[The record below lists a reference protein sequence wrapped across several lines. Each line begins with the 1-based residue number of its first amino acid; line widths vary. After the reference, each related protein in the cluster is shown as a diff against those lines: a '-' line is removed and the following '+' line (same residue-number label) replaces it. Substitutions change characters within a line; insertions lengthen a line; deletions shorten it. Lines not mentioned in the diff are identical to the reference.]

1 MISRRDPQTFAII
14 GAGMEVHSHLGC
26 GFSESVY
33 SEALGREL
41 CDRGIIHMRE
51 VRIEI
56 LYKELPLKSA
66 FRADFVCYG
75 DIIVEIKALDDLT
88 RVQDSQVINY
98 LKASGLGRGLLLNFG
113 NRSLQYRRFVGQT

>member
-1 MISRRDPQTFAII
+1 MISNRDPQTFAII
-14 GAGMEVHSHLGC
+14 GAGMEVHSQLGC

-33 SEALGREL
+33 SEALGREF
-41 CDRGIIHMRE
+41 CDRGISHTRE

-56 LYKELPLKSA
+56 IYKELPLRSV

-75 DIIVEIKALDDLT
+75 NIIVEVKALDDLT

-113 NRSLQYRRFVGQT
+113 NRSLQYRRFVGQI